1 MKQRDTRKERKV
13 RETKETAT
21 KEEKSVREKIK
32 CVGGYVC
39 GNG

>member
-21 KEEKSVREKIK
+21 KEEKSVRERDKY
-32 CVGGYVC
+32 VGGYVC